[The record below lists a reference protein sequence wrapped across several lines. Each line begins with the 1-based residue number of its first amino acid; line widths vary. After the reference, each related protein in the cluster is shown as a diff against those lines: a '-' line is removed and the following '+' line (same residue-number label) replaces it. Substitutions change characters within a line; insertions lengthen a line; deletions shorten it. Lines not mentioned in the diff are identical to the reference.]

1 MTCFFRCITA
11 LAAAAAMLMA
21 QSAAAAPI
29 WQVNPLGT
37 GLSGAAALSVAD
49 VGGVGFVQ
57 IIPNGDASGG
67 FQFIEHG
74 AYQLLQPGA
83 GTAFS
88 GADLTVTYAVGGSGS
103 FLNPFALR
111 FTSGSISLYADTNRD
126 FATDAAHYGADNGTL
141 IARFNVFDG
150 GIDATG
156 LVSVKALVNA
166 GSLLAGYLFSERGVD
181 LAGVSGTSIELGIF
195 NQTTDPDPLLVAEI
209 VCGLAG
215 YAGPGCDGAPGEFA
229 NSPLA
234 FTVRDGGFASVIAS
248 VPEPGSIVLLLAGL
262 VMLAGVAPG
271 SCHRREVH

>member
-1 MTCFFRCITA
+1 MTCFFRYITA
-11 LAAAAAMLMA
+11 FAAAAALFTT
-21 QSAAAAPI
+21 QGAAAAPI
-29 WQVNPLGT
+29 WQANPLGT
-37 GLSGAAALSVAD
+37 GLSGATSLSVAD

-74 AYQLLQPGA
+74 AYQLLQPGT

-103 FLNPFALR
+103 FLAPFALR
-111 FTSGSISLYADTNRD
+111 FTTGSISLYADTTHD
-126 FATDAAHYGADNGTL
+126 FATDTAHYGADNGTV

-156 LVSVKALVNA
+156 LVRVKALVDA

-181 LAGVSGTSIELGIF
+181 LAGVSETSIELGIL
-195 NQTTDPDPLLVAEI
+195 NQTTAPDPLLVAEV

-215 YAGPGCDGAPGEFA
+215 YTGAGCDGTPTEFA

-248 VPEPGSIVLLLAGL
+248 VPEPASVVLLLSGL
-262 VMLAGVAPG
+262 ILLACSTP
-271 SCHRREVH
+271 SPSRRREM